1 MRRRSVDHLVP
12 NEQRTLRAAWQLHE
26 QGTEQLHGY
35 LLARQ
40 LKDRE
45 DGAAVMAYS
54 TVYRCLD
61 RLEQRGLIESGESQA
76 SGGPPRRTF
85 RLTARGRA
93 EALALPPDEQGF
105 HILGNTSD

>member
-26 QGTEQLHGY
+26 QGNEQLHGY

-40 LKDRE
+40 LKNRD
-45 DGAAVMAYS
+45 DGAPVMAYS

-61 RLEQRGLIESGESQA
+61 RLEQRGLIETRESQA
-76 SGGPPRRTF
+76 SGGPPRRSF
-85 RLTARGRA
+85 RLTERGRS
-93 EALALPPDEQGF
+93 EAKALPSDERGF
-105 HILGNTSD
+105 DIGSNPSS